1 MKKII
6 LTAVAMAALPI
17 ASVIA
22 APNNVGCGLGSM
34 IWEGQSG
41 VIPQILA
48 VTTNHTIL
56 ANQVFGISS
65 GTLGCARNGVVSLPM
80 PHRIAQFTGDN
91 LEKLARDMAVGDGES
106 LNSLATLWE
115 VETQDKPAF
124 FKATQTHFAQIFPNE
139 NVTSKDVLLSLNN
152 VLAADPALKRY
163 NFS

>member
-6 LTAVAMAALPI
+6 LTAVAMAALPV
-17 ASVIA
+17 ASVLA

-34 IWEGQSG
+34 VWEGQSG
-41 VIPQILA
+41 IAPQILA
-48 VTTNHTIL
+48 VTTNGTM
-56 ANQVFGISS
+56 ANQLFGISS
-65 GTLGCARNGVVSLPM
+65 GTLGCAPNAVVSLPM
-80 PHRIAQFTGDN
+80 PHKIAQFTGDN

-106 LNSLATLWE
+106 LNSLASLWE

>member
-6 LTAVAMAALPI
+6 LTAVAVAALPV

-34 IWEGQSG
+34 VWEGQSG
-41 VIPQILA
+41 IAPQILA
-48 VTTNHTIL
+48 VTTNGTM
-56 ANQVFGISS
+56 ANQLFGISS
-65 GTLGCARNGVVSLPM
+65 GTLGCARDGVVSLPV

-106 LNSLATLWE
+106 LNSLASLWE

>member
-6 LTAVAMAALPI
+6 LTAVAMAALPV

-22 APNNVGCGLGSM
+22 APNNVGCGVGSM
-34 IWEGQSG
+34 VWEGQSG
-41 VIPQILA
+41 IAPQILA
-48 VTTNHTIL
+48 VTTNGTM
-56 ANQVFGISS
+56 ANQLFGISS
-65 GTLGCARNGVVSLPM
+65 GTLGCSKDGVVSLPV

-124 FKATQTHFAQIFPNE
+124 FKATQTHFAQIFPND
-139 NVTSKDVLLSLNN
+139 NVTAKDVLLSLNN

>member
-6 LTAVAMAALPI
+6 LTAVAVAALPV
-17 ASVIA
+17 ASVLA
-22 APNNVGCGLGSM
+22 APNNVGCGVGSM
-34 IWEGQSG
+34 VWDGQSG
-41 VIPQILA
+41 IAPQILA
-48 VTTNHTIL
+48 VTTNGTM
-56 ANQVFGISS
+56 ANQLFGISS
-65 GTLGCARNGVVSLPM
+65 GTLGCSKDGVVSLPV

-106 LNSLATLWE
+106 LNSLASLWE

-124 FKATQTHFAQIFPNE
+124 FKATQTHFAQIFPND
-139 NVTSKDVLLSLNN
+139 NVTAKDVLLSLNN

>member
-1 MKKII
+1 MKKVI
-6 LTAVAMAALPI
+6 LTAIAMTALPV

-34 IWEGQSG
+34 VWEGQSG
-41 VIPQILA
+41 IAPQILA
-48 VTTNHTIL
+48 VTTNGTF
-56 ANQVFGISS
+56 ANQLFGISS
-65 GTLGCARNGVVSLPM
+65 GTLGCSKNGVVSLPM
-80 PHRIAQFTGDN
+80 SHRIALFTDDN
-91 LEKLARDMAVGDGES
+91 LDNLARDMAVGDGET

-115 VETQDKPAF
+115 VEAQDKPAF
-124 FKATQTHFAQIFPNE
+124 FKATQTHFAQIFHNE

>member
-6 LTAVAMAALPI
+6 LTAVAMAALPV

-22 APNNVGCGLGSM
+22 APNNVGCGVGSM
-34 IWEGQSG
+34 VWEGQSG
-41 VIPQILA
+41 IAPQILA
-48 VTTNHTIL
+48 VTTNGTM
-56 ANQVFGISS
+56 ANQLFGISS
-65 GTLGCARNGVVSLPM
+65 GTLGCAPNAVVSLPM
-80 PHRIAQFTGDN
+80 PHKIAQFTGDN

-124 FKATQTHFAQIFPNE
+124 FKATQTHFAQIFPND
-139 NVTSKDVLLSLNN
+139 NVTAKDVLLSLNN

>member
-6 LTAVAMAALPI
+6 LTAVAVAALPV
-17 ASVIA
+17 ASILA

-34 IWEGQSG
+34 VWEGQSG
-41 VIPQILA
+41 IAPQILA
-48 VTTNHTIL
+48 VTTNGTM
-56 ANQVFGISS
+56 ANQLFGISS
-65 GTLGCARNGVVSLPM
+65 GTLGCSKDGVVSLPM
-80 PHRIAQFTGDN
+80 PHKIALFTDDN

-139 NVTSKDVLLSLNN
+139 NVTAKDVLLSLNN